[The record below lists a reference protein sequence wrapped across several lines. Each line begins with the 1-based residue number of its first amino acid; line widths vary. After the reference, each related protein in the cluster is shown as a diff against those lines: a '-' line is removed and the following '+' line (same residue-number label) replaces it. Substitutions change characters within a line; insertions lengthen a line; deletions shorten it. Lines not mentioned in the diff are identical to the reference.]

1 MDNQIFIKEELYPR
15 TAIIN
20 SSPTDYT
27 DREVV
32 DGLITNDPT
41 IIRYLF
47 YMRCNKLFRFII
59 ASVFDDRVCQD
70 ELISELFLY
79 IAQKDWEKVRQFDFR
94 SSFYTWLSVVAI
106 RFFQKMRSRL
116 LDIKLPEALINYMKE
131 EKLLSSSEFHHFELI
146 EAINKMENPRYREAI
161 IQLDVNDK
169 EPKEVAEIM
178 GITVA
183 NLYNLHRRALIS
195 LRNLYINDEYYR

>member
-1 MDNQIFIKEELYPR
+1 
-15 TAIIN
+15 
-20 SSPTDYT
+20 
-27 DREVV
+27 
-32 DGLITNDPT
+32 
-41 IIRYLF
+41 
-47 YMRCNKLFRFII
+47 
-59 ASVFDDRVCQD
+59 
-70 ELISELFLY
+70 
-79 IAQKDWEKVRQFDFR
+79 
-94 SSFYTWLSVVAI
+94 
-106 RFFQKMRSRL
+106 
-116 LDIKLPEALINYMKE
+116 MKE

>member
-27 DREVV
+27 DRELV

-79 IAQKDWEKVRQFDFR
+79 IAQKD
-94 SSFYTWLSVVAI
+94 
-106 RFFQKMRSRL
+106 
-116 LDIKLPEALINYMKE
+116 
-131 EKLLSSSEFHHFELI
+131 
-146 EAINKMENPRYREAI
+146 
-161 IQLDVNDK
+161 
-169 EPKEVAEIM
+169 
-178 GITVA
+178 
-183 NLYNLHRRALIS
+183 
-195 LRNLYINDEYYR
+195 

>member
-1 MDNQIFIKEELYPR
+1 MKNR
-15 TAIIN
+15 TAE
-20 SSPTDYT
+20 YT
-27 DREVV
+27 DKELVE
-32 DGLITNDPT
+32 GLIANNPI

-47 YMRCNKLFRFII
+47 YVRCNKLFRFII

-79 IAQKDWEKVRQFDFR
+79 LAQKDWEKVRQFDFR

-116 LDIKLPEALINYMKE
+116 LDIELPESLIYYMKE
-131 EKLLSSSEFHHFELI
+131 EKPLTSSELCRFELTETI
-146 EAINKMENPRYREAI
+146 SQMKNPRYRDAI
-161 IQLDVNDK
+161 IQLDLNDK
-169 EPKEVAEIM
+169 EPKEVADSM

-195 LRNLYINDEYYR
+195 LRNLYV